1 MQVKNQDTLILKMKK
16 YIVAILLFYATSGQ
30 ILFAQSLFLEWQT
43 CLGGSS
49 NDQGNFMKLVV
60 GNQGL
65 GIVGTTDSDDGNLG
79 CGFQGDYDA
88 FYATVDTFGSNLY
101 YRCFGGS
108 GYDEFNSFIEYVPG
122 FYYKY
127 IIGRTSSNDG
137 DVSGN
142 HGSFDAWLVKT
153 TFGGQIFWQKCLG
166 GTGWEDGFSIISTSD
181 GNLLMAG
188 ITSSDTIDG
197 QATGCHGAFDGW
209 LVKMDTSG
217 NVLWQKCFG
226 GSNSEYFYSVIES
239 SDGNYVVAGF
249 SDSDDG
255 DLTTNLGSTD
265 YWLLK
270 VDAGGQLLWQ
280 KTFGGT
286 DGDEAYNV
294 IETIDNNLMILGYSY
309 SHDNDAILTKA
320 DPGSS
325 NILMIKI
332 DQLGNKLWSNCYGDI
347 GGARSKSVLQE
358 ANGKYRLACSVSSA
372 TGDASGC
379 NIHGCCDAWMVTL
392 DSTGAILNN
401 QCFGSNSV
409 DDGIKGIV
417 AAREDGH
424 YYFLG
429 QAGDNSGDVTG
440 SHGFDEI
447 WIVKYI
453 DSTSIINK
461 VNELDNSNILIY
473 PNPFN
478 ERLLIS
484 GSNPTSE
491 AGFRILDLFGR
502 EYFCSFNFDSGNWNI
517 ETSEL
522 KEGVYTIQFF
532 NDEKFINHIII
543 KLN

>member
-1 MQVKNQDTLILKMKK
+1 MKK
-16 YIVAILLFYATSGQ
+16 FIISLLLIFASAGQ
-30 ILFAQSLFLEWQT
+30 LLFAQSLFLEWQT

-49 NDQGNFMKLVV
+49 DDYGNSMKLVV

-65 GIVGTTDSDDGNLG
+65 GIVGRTTSNDGNLG
-79 CGFQGDYDA
+79 CGFQGNTDA
-88 FYATVDTFGSNLY
+88 FYATTDTFGSNLY
-101 YRCFGGS
+101 YRCFGGT

-142 HGSFDAWLVKT
+142 HGSFDAWLLKT
-153 TFGGQIFWQKCLG
+153 TFGGQIMWQKCIG
-166 GTGWEDGFSIISTSD
+166 GTGWEDGFSIVPTSD

-197 QATGCHGAFDGW
+197 QATACHGAFDGW

-226 GSNSEYFYSVIES
+226 GSNSEFFYSVIES
-239 SDGNYVVAGF
+239 SDGNYVVGGF

-255 DLTTNLGSTD
+255 DLSTNLGSTD

-270 VDAGGQLLWQ
+270 VDTGGQLLWQ

-286 DGDEAYNV
+286 GGDEAYSV
-294 IETIDNNLMILGYSY
+294 IETIDNNLMIVGYSY
-309 SHDNDAILTKA
+309 SQDNDAILTKA

-358 ANGKYRLACSVSSA
+358 ANGNYRLGCSVSSA

-379 NIHGCCDAWMVTL
+379 NIHGCCDAWMLTL

-401 QCFGSNSV
+401 QCFGSSSV

-417 AAREDGH
+417 ASLEHGH

-429 QAGDNSGDVTG
+429 QAGNNSGDVTG

-461 VNELDNSNILIY
+461 LNELKNNDFIVF

-478 ERLLIS
+478 TQIIVSSLSTTLNTNVQIIDLL
-484 GSNPTSE
+484 
-491 AGFRILDLFGR
+491 GR
-502 EYFCSFNFDSGNWNI
+502 KHYCPYIKQDDHFIIDS
-517 ETSEL
+517 SEL
-522 KEGVYTIQFF
+522 NEGIYFVQIFSGTS
-532 NDEKFINHIII
+532 FINHKLI
-543 KLN
+543 KLKNASN